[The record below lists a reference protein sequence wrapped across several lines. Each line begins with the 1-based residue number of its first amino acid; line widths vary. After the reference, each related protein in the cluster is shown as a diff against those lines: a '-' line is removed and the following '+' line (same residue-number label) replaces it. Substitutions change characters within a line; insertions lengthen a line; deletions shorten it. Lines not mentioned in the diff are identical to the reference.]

1 MSEEAPVQATAEA
14 PAEAPAE
21 AAPAPAPAEAVSQLS
36 AEAPVESAPAAEP
49 EQPADPVPESYA
61 DFTTDDGQHTIA
73 AEDVPEFAATAKEL
87 GLSQDKARKVLMSLV
102 PAFKG
107 RFEKNLAAVQE
118 TWAQEAR
125 RDPEFGGDRYES
137 SMKLANAAYRRWATP
152 ELAKLMN
159 AAGLTRHPDFI
170 RLFYRIGRSMS
181 QDTGVAGQGSPQPK
195 RPHFPNS
202 NMVI

>member
-1 MSEEAPVQATAEA
+1 MSEEAPVRAAAEA
-14 PAEAPAE
+14 PVE
-21 AAPAPAPAEAVSQLS
+21 AAPAPVEAAPQPAV
-36 AEAPVESAPAAEP
+36 EAPVEAAPAAEP
-49 EQPADPVPESYA
+49 EPQADPVPESYA

-73 AEDVPEFAATAKEL
+73 AEDVPEFAAAAKEL

-137 SMKLANAAYRRWATP
+137 SMQLANAAYRRWATP

-170 RLFYRIGRSMS
+170 RLFYRIGKSMS

>member
-1 MSEEAPVQATAEA
+1 MSEEAPVQAAAEA
-14 PAEAPAE
+14 PVE
-21 AAPAPAPAEAVSQLS
+21 AAPAPVEAAPQPA
-36 AEAPVESAPAAEP
+36 AEAPVEAAPAAES
-49 EQPADPVPESYA
+49 EQPSDPVPESYA

-73 AEDVPEFAATAKEL
+73 AEDVPEFAAAAKEL

-125 RDPEFGGDRYES
+125 RDPEYGGDKYES
-137 SMKLANAAYRRWATP
+137 SMQLANVAYRRWATP
-152 ELAKLMN
+152 ELAKLMS

-170 RLFYRIGRSMS
+170 RLFYRIGKSMS

>member
-1 MSEEAPVQATAEA
+1 MSEEAPVQAAAEA
-14 PAEAPAE
+14 PVE
-21 AAPAPAPAEAVSQLS
+21 AAPAPVEAAPQPA
-36 AEAPVESAPAAEP
+36 AEAPVEAAPAAEP

-73 AEDVPEFAATAKEL
+73 AEDVPEFAAAAKEL

-137 SMKLANAAYRRWATP
+137 SMRLANAAYRQWATP

-181 QDTGVAGQGSPQPK
+181 QDAGVAGQGSPQPK